1 MRSLTIFL
9 MFLVILAGTAC
20 KEVYKPDIISSPAA
34 YLVVEGVLNAASGPT
49 AIQLSR
55 TFKLDDSASI
65 QRERNAVVVVE
76 GKDNTTRA
84 LTMTADGL
92 YTSPDLGLVYNNE
105 YRLRITT
112 AGGKEYLSD
121 YVVARKTPVID
132 SVGFRQDDKGVQV
145 YVNTHDVSNDTRY
158 YRWEYDETWEIHT
171 FYSSSF
177 KYVNGVVMDRTPAD
191 YVSVCWKYDEFSS
204 ILLGTTAK
212 LQSDVVY
219 RAPLLF
225 IPNGDEKLAVRYSIM
240 VRQYA
245 MDKPGFEFFEMM
257 KKNTEGLGTI
267 FDPQPSEIRGN
278 IHSTSDP
285 EERVI
290 GYVSAAS
297 LEQQRYFISRQQLR
311 NWRFVEDCP
320 EIPVLNNPDSIRI
333 AYEGGG
339 SIYNAIYSPRTGQ
352 VSFYLFS
359 TLPCV
364 ECPARG
370 GSLIR
375 PTYW

>member
-1 MRSLTIFL
+1 MRRLNVYLLFL
-9 MFLVILAGTAC
+9 LVFGCTAC
-20 KEVYKPDIISSPAA
+20 KEVYKPDIISAPVA

-76 GKDNTTRA
+76 GKDNSTRQLA
-84 LTMTADGL
+84 MTGDGL

-112 AGGKEYLSD
+112 ANGKEYVSE

-132 SVGFRQDDKGVQV
+132 SVGFRQDEKGVQV
-145 YVNTHDVSNDTRY
+145 YVNTHDDSNNTRY
-158 YRWEYDETWEIHT
+158 YRWEYDETWEIHS
-171 FYSSSF
+171 FYNSVF
-177 KYVNGVVMDRTPAD
+177 KYVNSVVVPRTQAD
-191 YVSVCWKYDEFSS
+191 DVSVCWKYDDYSS

-212 LQSDVVY
+212 LQSDIVY
-219 RAPLLF
+219 RAPLVF
-225 IPNGDEKLAVRYSIM
+225 IPTGHEKLAVRYSIM

-245 MDKPGFEFFEMM
+245 LDKAGFEFYEMM

-267 FDPQPSEIRGN
+267 FDPQPSEVRGN
-278 IHSTSDP
+278 IRSVDDP
-285 EERVI
+285 KEMVI
-290 GYVSAAS
+290 GYISASS
-297 LEQQRYFISRQQLR
+297 LEQQRFFISRQQLHT
-311 NWRFVEDCP
+311 WRFVEDCP

-339 SIYNAIYSPRTGQ
+339 SIYNAIYSPRSGQ
-352 VSFYLFS
+352 VSYYLFS

-364 ECPARG
+364 ECPARD
-370 GSLIR
+370 GSLIK
-375 PTYW
+375 PSYW